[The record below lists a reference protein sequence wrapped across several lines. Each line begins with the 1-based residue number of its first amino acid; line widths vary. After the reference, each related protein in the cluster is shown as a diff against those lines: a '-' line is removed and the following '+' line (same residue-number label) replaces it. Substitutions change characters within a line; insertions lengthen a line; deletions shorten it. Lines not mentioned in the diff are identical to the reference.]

1 MPSNPNQKSRAA
13 GRRCH
18 QTKIRSPAQ
27 RDDKTGFFIWLS
39 KQSLWCGAATQ
50 CNAKIKGNSTT
61 CGSLPLMMSTPTRN
75 SQQKQPFPVPQMH
88 MWCHTINFCFYS
100 WSFKTTA
107 LSRRPD
113 YGGGQ
118 SSSHFQI
125 EQSTADKLFYVFF
138 NLLLRHW
145 LEMLYLV
152 TFHAQEIMKNFESYL
167 TVSNGP
173 TIQDGGGGGLPAQ
186 YVWLSCDTG
195 YAWGSRICTESERYH
210 SRTRWPWQSHN

>member
-18 QTKIRSPAQ
+18 QTKNRSPAQ

-88 MWCHTINFCFYS
+88 IWCHTINFCFYS

-125 EQSTADKLFYVFF
+125 EQSTADKLFLCFLQFVTKTLAWNVVFGHISCSGNYEKF
-138 NLLLRHW
+138 CFIPYCIKWPNDPRWGSH
-145 LEMLYLV
+145 
-152 TFHAQEIMKNFESYL
+152 
-167 TVSNGP
+167 
-173 TIQDGGGGGLPAQ
+173 PAQ
-186 YVWLSCDTG
+186 YVWLPCDTG

-210 SRTRWPWQSHN
+210 SRTRWPWQGHN